1 MSVLRFIFNFFW
13 FILGGFVM
21 GLAWWLIGLLCFISI
36 IGIPFGRACFVMGEL
51 AFWPFGQDV
60 INRRYLNKADDIGTG
75 AFGTLGNIIWF
86 VFFGIWLAI
95 GHLFHA
101 IVCFV
106 TIIGIPFGLQHL
118 KLAGLAVAPIG
129 KTVINK
135 QRMV

>member
-1 MSVLRFIFNFFW
+1 MSVLRLIFNFFW

-51 AFWPFGQDV
+51 TFWPFGQDV
-60 INRRYLNKADDIGTG
+60 INRRYLNKVDDIGTG